1 MNKNNFKL
9 MCEDWKKFINEES
22 DNIFELNKQK
32 EIINVVW
39 TIVQIL
45 DPTPITGIPDL
56 VTAIDSFKK
65 ERNIV
70 NAINCLFHG
79 ITLIPVANIFRK
91 IKKIGKKKTF
101 EILSKEKNNI
111 VKSFE
116 LVKDL
121 EDLIEGVSN
130 SDLVKE
136 KYSQI
141 KNKVNK
147 TKEKYKDLLSKELND
162 IIIPNLPQS
171 QRKRNMGNIH

>member
-22 DNIFELNKQK
+22 DDIFELNKQK

-56 VTAIDSFKK
+56 VNAIDSFK
-65 ERNIV
+65 
-70 NAINCLFHG
+70 
-79 ITLIPVANIFRK
+79 T
-91 IKKIGKKKTF
+91 
-101 EILSKEKNNI
+101 
-111 VKSFE
+111 FE

-141 KNKVNK
+141 KNNVNK